1 MSEKHMIQTQDSQW
15 KLYVDGSSTE
25 TSSGAGIILVSLNGV
40 KLSCVVHFKLK
51 VTNNQAEYEAL
62 LSGLRLAKEVS
73 ARHLTIYI
81 DSQLV
86 VSQINLEFQAKGEK
100 MASYLEKVKEA
111 MDQFDT
117 MTIIQVPRA
126 ENANADTLAHLAI
139 GLEERLLKTVPIK
152 VLETPSIDKPE

>member
-1 MSEKHMIQTQDSQW
+1 M
-15 KLYVDGSSTE
+15 YVDGSSTE

-73 ARHLTIYI
+73 AQHLTIYN
-81 DSQLV
+81 DFQLV
-86 VSQINLEFQAKGEK
+86 VSQVNLEFQAKGEK

-111 MDQFDT
+111 INQFDT
-117 MTIIQVPRA
+117 VTDIQVPRA
-126 ENANADTLAHLAI
+126 KIANADALARLAT
-139 GLEERLLKTVPIK
+139 GLEEHLLKMVPIK
-152 VLETPSIDKPE
+152 VLETPSIDKPEQVGSIVICPC